1 MHTEVVVEKDQL
13 FRKAT
18 DVVQEETSADVMRTI
33 LGLILSN
40 RKAEIVINMQSDF
53 VPYIE
58 FESLRKL
65 LSLLSP
71 ERSMSSNTMMK
82 NYNEKDDFV
91 PSISKRNVGYIRLRQ
106 NGLTE
111 VDNKIA
117 NKDTHH
123 IFVDHKDK
131 LSSFILSSNRLM
143 EFVGCHEI
151 PFDWYRSSILCSI
164 VEVPLVQVFYGT
176 KLTSGSMYEFMYS
189 RAVAEESITGE
200 KRFFVL

>member
-1 MHTEVVVEKDQL
+1 MVVEKDQL